1 MGRAKKK
8 KYPVEMIDGAR
19 CWIRDGKLM
28 VAGKDGIPTPAD
40 KDDPAHKWF
49 WAAFVNSH
57 WVKEDGTYYAV
68 GPHFCGN
75 PYHLD
80 EDFLEKQGRIKIS
93 APLETEEDIRAYFK
107 DNASF
112 GIVFYDEDGR
122 AQGIIRREQYGFGW
136 PVRERKDD
144 ED

>member
-80 EDFLEKQGRIKIS
+80 EDFLEKQGRIRIY
-93 APLETEEDIRAYFK
+93 APLDTEDDIREYFR

-122 AQGIIRREQYGFGW
+122 AQGVIRREQYGFRW
-136 PVRERKDD
+136 PVKES
-144 ED
+144 EGE

>member
-8 KYPVEMIDGAR
+8 KHPVEMIDGVR
-19 CWIRDGKLM
+19 CWIMDGKLM
-28 VAGKDGIPTPAD
+28 IAGKDGKPIPAD
-40 KDDPAHKWF
+40 KDDPAHTWF

-80 EDFLEKQGRIKIS
+80 EDFLEKQGRIRIS
-93 APLETEEDIRAYFK
+93 APLETEEDIRAYFR

-122 AQGIIRREQYGFGW
+122 SQGVIRREQYGFRW
-136 PVRERKDD
+136 PVKEV
-144 ED
+144 EYGE

>member
-57 WVKEDGTYYAV
+57 WVKEDGIYYAV
-68 GPHFCGN
+68 GTHFNGN
-75 PYHLD
+75 PYGLD
-80 EDFLEKQGRIKIS
+80 EDFLERQGRIRIFDK
-93 APLETEEDIRAYFK
+93 LDTEEEIEEYLRKNPVY
-107 DNASF
+107 
-112 GIVFYDEDGR
+112 GIVFCGKNGR
-122 AQGIIRREQYGFGW
+122 IVRIVKRTQYGLKW
-136 PVRERKDD
+136 NERKN